1 MLFCISLSEKLL
13 TKVYAINIP
22 CSKRQYINTSHISFI
37 YGMYFFFQTVVLNID
52 SVNLIIC
59 CLYENEKHDM
69 LYNLKLHYLVADIF
83 HWM

>member
-1 MLFCISLSEKLL
+1 
-13 TKVYAINIP
+13 
-22 CSKRQYINTSHISFI
+22 
-37 YGMYFFFQTVVLNID
+37 MYFFFQTVVLNID